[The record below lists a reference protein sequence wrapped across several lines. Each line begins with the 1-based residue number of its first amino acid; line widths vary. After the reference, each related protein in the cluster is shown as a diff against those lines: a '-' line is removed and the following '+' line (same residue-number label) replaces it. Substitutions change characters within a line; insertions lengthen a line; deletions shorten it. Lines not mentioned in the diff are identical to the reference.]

1 MTQFSLFLVSFI
13 SLPVLLLFVSLFL
26 NVLTFMCVCVWEP
39 SCLSV
44 EFLALCHSSKAQDR
58 FPVKTPVT
66 NRSGSVAASAFDENF
81 LNQSQ
86 FIQLVEVFLGEEPS
100 QEVIDALV
108 KYLKE
113 GYVETEEEKFLR
125 LQKVRIW
132 DMDSVKKINMLPICR

>member
-1 MTQFSLFLVSFI
+1 MYPSMLINLYPCHIYPATV
-13 SLPVLLLFVSLFL
+13 LPSR
-26 NVLTFMCVCVWEP
+26 
-39 SCLSV
+39 
-44 EFLALCHSSKAQDR
+44 KAQDR

-86 FIQLVEVFLGEEPS
+86 FIQLIEAFLGEEPT
-100 QEVIDALV
+100 QEVIDTLV

-125 LQKVRIW
+125 LQKVILSERICNF
-132 DMDSVKKINMLPICR
+132 VQFLI